1 MARRKSEAQ
10 ASETPA
16 EAAAPA
22 KAHKSRN
29 NLIPAVVLAVGLAAA
44 GYFFSSGK
52 GGGTA
57 SAAPATPVATTPTT
71 VAEGDIV
78 KLDAT
83 TLNLADGR
91 FLKIGIG
98 LQLKKGIKPEEY
110 TTKSAKA
117 LDLAITLFGSKT
129 YAQLADPA
137 ARSAAKD
144 QLSADVVKAYD
155 GEVTRV
161 YFTEFVMQ

>member
-1 MARRKSEAQ
+1 MARRKSEA

-16 EAAAPA
+16 EGAAPA
-22 KAHKSRN
+22 PAHKGRN
-29 NLIPAVVLAVGLAAA
+29 NLIPAVILAIGLAAA
-44 GYFFSSGK
+44 GYFFSSSK

-57 SAAPATPVATTPTT
+57 SAAPATPAATTPTT

-91 FLKIGIG
+91 FLKVGIG
-98 LQLKKGIKPEEY
+98 LQLKKGIKAEDY

-117 LDLAITLFGSKT
+117 LDLALTLFGSRT
-129 YAQLADPA
+129 YAQLADPKG
-137 ARSAAKD
+137 RSDAKD
-144 QLSADVVKAYD
+144 QLSEQVVKAYG

-161 YFTEFVMQ
+161 YITEFVMQ

>member
-1 MARRKSEAQ
+1 MARRKSEA
-10 ASETPA
+10 ASEAPVDG
-16 EAAAPA
+16 AAPA
-22 KAHKSRN
+22 PAHKGRS

-44 GYFFSSGK
+44 GYFFSSSK

-57 SAAPATPVATTPTT
+57 SAASANAAATTTT
-71 VAEGDIV
+71 TAPEGDIV
-78 KLDAT
+78 KLDST

-117 LDLAITLFGSKT
+117 LDLALTLFGSRT
-129 YAQLADPA
+129 YAQLADPKG
-137 ARSAAKD
+137 RTDAKD
-144 QLSADVVKAYD
+144 ALSEQVVKAYD
-155 GEVTRV
+155 GEVIRV
-161 YFTEFVMQ
+161 YITEFVMQ

>member
-22 KAHKSRN
+22 KAHKIRN

-44 GYFFSSGK
+44 GYFFSSSK

-57 SAAPATPVATTPTT
+57 SAAPATPAATTPTT

-91 FLKIGIG
+91 FLKIGLG
-98 LQLKKGIKPEEY
+98 LQLKKGVAVDSY

-117 LDLAITLFGSKT
+117 LDLAITLFGGKT
-129 YAQLADPA
+129 YNQLADPA
-137 ARSAAKD
+137 ARAAAKD
-144 QLSADVVKAYD
+144 ELSAEVVKAYD